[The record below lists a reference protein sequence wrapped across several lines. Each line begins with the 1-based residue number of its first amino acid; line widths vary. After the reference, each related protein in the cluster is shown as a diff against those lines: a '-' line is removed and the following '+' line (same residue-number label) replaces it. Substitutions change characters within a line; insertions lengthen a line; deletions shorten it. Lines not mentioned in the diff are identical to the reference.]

1 MELNELY
8 KIADENHIEVD
19 FFPFQQLVSL
29 STPDS
34 IAIDVDKLETTSE
47 EKAVLGHEL
56 GHCMTGSFYRINT
69 FETRERMEA
78 RANRWVIKNLL
89 PWRKLREAVYAGITT
104 PWELAEYFNLPEQF
118 INKSIEYYIN
128 ACGKSFN

>member
-8 KIADENHIEVD
+8 ELADKNHIDVD
-19 FFPFQQLVSL
+19 FFPLQQLTSL

-34 IAIDVDKLETTSE
+34 IAINADKLRTTSE
-47 EKAVLGHEL
+47 EKFVLGHEL

-69 FETRERMEA
+69 FETRERIEG
-78 RANRWVIKNLL
+78 RANRWAIKNLL
-89 PWRKLREAVYAGITT
+89 PWKELREAVCAGITT

-118 INKSIEYYIN
+118 IKKSVDYYIN
-128 ACGKSFN
+128 ACGKSF